1 MKLVEIFETVPDFRN
16 EKYSTYKLSEV
27 LVMCI
32 CAVLSGVDDCEEIAE
47 YGREKE
53 KFLRQ
58 FLDLENG
65 TPSHDTFNRILVNM
79 ETSYFEKCLTDW
91 SREIMSGLKDYQIN
105 IDGKVL
111 RATGQR
117 GKKTAVICIVSAWL
131 VWGNLRYQKRVM
143 KRQQFQN

>member
-65 TPSHDTFNRILVNM
+65 TPSHDTFNQILVNM

-111 RATGQR
+111 LSLIHISEPTRP
-117 GKKTAVICIVSAWL
+117 
-131 VWGNLRYQKRVM
+131 Y
-143 KRQQFQN
+143 